1 MHACENA
8 GVKTHIGA
16 KRDWV
21 VKKSPFFCFF
31 FVVMT
36 TTTTICA
43 TCLSKCKRKEI
54 MASHK

>member
-31 FVVMT
+31 FCGDDNHYHDLCDMFIEV
-36 TTTTICA
+36 
-43 TCLSKCKRKEI
+43 
-54 MASHK
+54 